1 MTIVKPVSRAPLAV
15 AALLSSVVAI
25 ENAHGGQ
32 FTVTPVRIY
41 MQPRDRAVAITVT
54 NDGDTELVMQ
64 ADLYEWA
71 QKPDGTDDLKLT
83 EELFLSPP
91 ILKLA
96 PKAKQ
101 VVRLARA
108 HPTPGK
114 EQLTYRLV
122 VREVP
127 EAVPAEKN
135 NVQLQFALAF
145 SLPIFVTPPGVKG
158 QLGCSAARTSGD
170 AVSVTCENTGSAYVY
185 PHEFVLTDAAGQ
197 TLATRD
203 TGSYLLPGI
212 KRSFEVKRPN
222 ARIPGGNAKLTVTLD
237 DGSKQTFGVALT
249 E

>member
-1 MTIVKPVSRAPLAV
+1 MNIVRIASRATLAAV
-15 AALLSSVVAI
+15 TILSFAVPMQS
-25 ENAHGGQ
+25 AHAGQ

-64 ADLYEWA
+64 ADLYEWS

-83 EELFLSPP
+83 EDLFLSPP

-108 HPTPGK
+108 NPQPTRD
-114 EQLTYRLV
+114 QLTYRLI

-145 SLPIFVTPPGVKG
+145 SLPIFITPQGVKP
-158 QLGCSAARTSGD
+158 QLGCSAERASSD
-170 AVSVTCENTGSAYVY
+170 AIRVTCENTGNAYVY
-185 PHEFVLTDAAGQ
+185 PHEFVLTDAAGE

-203 TGSYLLPGI
+203 TGGYLLPGI
-212 KRSFEVKRPN
+212 KRSFDVKRPN
-222 ARIPGGNAKLTVTLD
+222 ARIPGGNAKLIVTLD

>member
-1 MTIVKPVSRAPLAV
+1 VNIVKNVPRAPLALV
-15 AALLSSVVAI
+15 VILSFALSM
-25 ENAHGGQ
+25 ENAQAGQ

-64 ADLYEWA
+64 ADLYDWS
-71 QKPDGTDDLKLT
+71 QKPDGSDDLKIT

-108 HPTPGK
+108 NPQPTK
-114 EQLTYRLV
+114 DQLTYRLI

-127 EAVPAEKN
+127 EAVPASKDD
-135 NVQLQFALAF
+135 VQLQFALAF
-145 SLPIFVTPPGVKG
+145 SLPIFVTPPGLKG
-158 QLGCSAARTSGD
+158 QLGCAAERSSGD
-170 AVSVTCENTGSAYVY
+170 AIRVTCENTGSAYVY
-185 PHEFVLTDAAGQ
+185 PHEFVLTDAAGE

-203 TGSYLLPGI
+203 TGGYLLPGI

-222 ARIPGGNAKLTVTLD
+222 AKIPGGNSKLTVTLD

>member
-1 MTIVKPVSRAPLAV
+1 VKRPLIALISLAMAV
-15 AALLSSVVAI
+15 QTAFA
-25 ENAHGGQ
+25 GQ

-83 EELFLSPP
+83 EDLFLSPP
-91 ILKLA
+91 IVKLA

-108 HPTPGK
+108 HPQPTK
-114 EQLTYRLV
+114 DQLTYRLI

-127 EAVPAEKN
+127 EAVPAKKED
-135 NVQLQFALAF
+135 VQLQFALAF
-145 SLPIFVTPPGVKG
+145 SLPIFVTPPGLKG
-158 QLGCSAARTSGD
+158 NLGCSAERSAGD
-170 AVSVTCENTGSAYVY
+170 AIQVTCENTGNAYVY
-185 PHEFVLTDAAGQ
+185 PHEFVLTDAAGA

-203 TGSYLLPGI
+203 TGGYLLPGI
-212 KRSFEVKRPN
+212 KRSFEVKRPA
-222 ARIPGGNAKLTVTLD
+222 ARIPAGDAKLIVTLD
-237 DGSKQTFGVALT
+237 DGSKQTFGVALK